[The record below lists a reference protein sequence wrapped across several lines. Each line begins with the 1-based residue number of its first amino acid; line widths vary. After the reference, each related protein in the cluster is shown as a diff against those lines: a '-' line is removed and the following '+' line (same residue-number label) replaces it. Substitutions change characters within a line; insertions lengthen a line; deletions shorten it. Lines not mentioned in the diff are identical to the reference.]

1 MTEAMIMS
9 VTSLILFL
17 GIKDVFDND
26 KQQIKAKKIIIITE
40 TDTIALVCLLLA
52 MALIVILSSHISFL
66 LH

>member
-40 TDTIALVCLLLA
+40 TATIALACLLLA